1 MSNQEGD
8 EGDNAED
15 ALRRAELDALRRFE
29 KEADAYLRKEY
40 PGVKTMHPPRDQV
53 EGAYGRVGYELSNPI
68 PVDGNWYCRRLRC
81 PNGHPF
87 WYHRL
92 GSVGRG
98 PDSHIVDRVHLLCFG
113 RESEVILYFDMYHEE
128 FTSLAPEGLTLE
140 YEPAGK
146 GTTSGRV
153 PDFPEGLQDEQ

>member
-1 MSNQEGD
+1 MSNQEAGA
-8 EGDNAED
+8 GDN
-15 ALRRAELDALRRFE
+15 
-29 KEADAYLRKEY
+29 
-40 PGVKTMHPPRDQV
+40 PPPFDHLS
-53 EGAYGRVGYELSNPI
+53 GARGHFGYEAINPI
-68 PVDGNWYCRRLRC
+68 PVDGDWYCRRLRC

-92 GSVGRG
+92 GSVWPG
-98 PDSHIVDRVHLLCFG
+98 PDGHILDHMHLLCFG
-113 RESEVILYFDMYHEE
+113 REYEVSLYFDMYHEE
-128 FTSLAPEGLTLE
+128 YTSRAPEGLTLE